1 MLVWVAILLLS
12 HLMCFSPLKNIF
24 STSSIA
30 SRQIPL
36 LSRFL
41 GLTSTASQQ
50 IGRSIKPK
58 SCALCLLNTSS
69 TDSRSIEVSG
79 LHLDRFFNLSRS
91 FCMHFFFL
99 CFAFFSFCAHNILF
113 SFSCR
118 SMVPCS
124 PRALYVSFLFVSSQ
138 FFGFLGP
145 LTIVSKRGRNL
156 RIECHSSR
164 GVINLGEN
172 FMLKGRNFLI

>member
-91 FCMHFFFL
+91 FCMHFFFFVL
-99 CFAFFSFCAHNILF
+99 HFFPFVPIT
-113 SFSCR
+113 SC
-118 SMVPCS
+118 
-124 PRALYVSFLFVSSQ
+124 FLFLV
-138 FFGFLGP
+138 GLWFLALLVP
-145 LTIVSKRGRNL
+145 S
-156 RIECHSSR
+156 
-164 GVINLGEN
+164 
-172 FMLKGRNFLI
+172 MLVFCLSLVNFLAF

>member
-69 TDSRSIEVSG
+69 TDSRSIEVFG

-91 FCMHFFFL
+91 FCMHFFFFVL
-99 CFAFFSFCAHNILF
+99 HFFPFVPITSCFLF
-113 SFSCR
+113 LVGLWFLVLLIPSISVFLSI
-118 SMVPCS
+118 SDHVFWLFMPFDNHVKKGEKFENWM
-124 PRALYVSFLFVSSQ
+124 SFLRGSNR
-138 FFGFLGP
+138 L
-145 LTIVSKRGRNL
+145 RGRTL
-156 RIECHSSR
+156 C
-164 GVINLGEN
+164 
-172 FMLKGRNFLI
+172 

>member
-69 TDSRSIEVSG
+69 TDSQSIEVVFFLIDSQ
-79 LHLDRFFNLSRS
+79 HLLNQSRYP
-91 FCMHFFFL
+91 CMHFIFL
-99 CFAFFSFCAHNILF
+99 CFAFFSFVSITSCF

-124 PRALYVSFLFVSSQ
+124 PRSLYISFLSVSSQ
-138 FFGFLGP
+138 VFWPFMPFDNR
-145 LTIVSKRGRNL
+145 VKK
-156 RIECHSSR
+156 
-164 GVINLGEN
+164 GEN
-172 FMLKGRNFLI
+172 FENWMSFLKGSNRLRERTSC